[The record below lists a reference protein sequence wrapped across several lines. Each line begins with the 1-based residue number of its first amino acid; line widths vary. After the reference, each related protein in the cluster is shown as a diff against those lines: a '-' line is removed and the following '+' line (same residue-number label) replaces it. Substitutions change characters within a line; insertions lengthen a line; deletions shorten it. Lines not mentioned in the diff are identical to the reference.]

1 MFVSSVRFD
10 AAREKTRNRALQE
23 TGSLYPSAANRKG
36 AGGNLSVN
44 LLWAE
49 RGEPDLGYCRMPNTL
64 TLSALGALS
73 IAGAALGWQLGHASV
88 AEINP
93 AYFKERETT
102 FHAALAANAPQ
113 SWDQVQR
120 QEYSQVEVPITSCIG
135 CAHGPLPDYPVTYV
149 PGRDP
154 YIETA
159 AVTRWPAQARQ
170 GRVAPEAQEQAAAA
184 EPEQEAK
191 PDPARERIVR
201 FGSYPVTQEEA
212 QAAAANGAAAAAGA
226 PTEDVV
232 LTR

>member
-1 MFVSSVRFD
+1 V
-10 AAREKTRNRALQE
+10 
-23 TGSLYPSAANRKG
+23 
-36 AGGNLSVN
+36 
-44 LLWAE
+44 E
-49 RGEPDLGYCRMPNTL
+49 RGEADLGYVRMPNTL

-113 SWDQVQR
+113 SWDQVQS
-120 QEYSQVEVPITSCIG
+120 QEYAQAEAPITSCIG
-135 CAHGPLPDYPVTYV
+135 CVNGPLPDYPVAYA

-170 GRVAPEAQEQAAAA
+170 ARAATEAQEQVAAA
-184 EPEQEAK
+184 EPESK

-201 FGSYPVTQEEA
+201 YGSYPVTQDEA
-212 QAAAANGAAAAAGA
+212 RAMADQKADAGDEAAAAEIAA
-226 PTEDVV
+226 TQ
-232 LTR
+232 

>member
-1 MFVSSVRFD
+1 V
-10 AAREKTRNRALQE
+10 
-23 TGSLYPSAANRKG
+23 
-36 AGGNLSVN
+36 GGILSVN
-44 LLWAE
+44 PVSAE
-49 RGEPDLGYCRMPNTL
+49 RGEADLGYDRMANTL

-93 AYFKERETT
+93 AYFKEPETT

-120 QEYSQVEVPITSCIG
+120 QEYSQVEVPVTSCVG
-135 CAHGPLPDYPVTYV
+135 CVNGPLPAYPVAYV

-170 GRVAPEAQEQAAAA
+170 ARTAPEATEQVAYA
-184 EPEQEAK
+184 EPEPK

-201 FGSYPVTQEEA
+201 YGSYPVTQDEA
-212 QAAAANGAAAAAGA
+212 RAMADQKTDDAAEAPAAEIAA
-226 PTEDVV
+226 TQ
-232 LTR
+232 

>member
-1 MFVSSVRFD
+1 M
-10 AAREKTRNRALQE
+10 
-23 TGSLYPSAANRKG
+23 
-36 AGGNLSVN
+36 SVN
-44 LLWAE
+44 LLSAE
-49 RGEPDLGYCRMPNTL
+49 RDRTDQGYRRVPNTL

-113 SWDQVQR
+113 GWDQVQR
-120 QEYSQVEVPITSCIG
+120 QEYSQGEVPITSCIG
-135 CAHGPLPDYPVTYV
+135 CVNGPLPDYPVAYV

-159 AVTRWPAQARQ
+159 AVTRWPGVARPD
-170 GRVAPEAQEQAAAA
+170 RVAPETQEQAAAA
-184 EPEQEAK
+184 EPEQAAK

-201 FGSYPVTQEEA
+201 FGSYPVTQDEA
-212 QAAAANGAAAAAGA
+212 RAMADQKADAAAADEAPAAEIAA
-226 PTEDVV
+226 TQ
-232 LTR
+232 